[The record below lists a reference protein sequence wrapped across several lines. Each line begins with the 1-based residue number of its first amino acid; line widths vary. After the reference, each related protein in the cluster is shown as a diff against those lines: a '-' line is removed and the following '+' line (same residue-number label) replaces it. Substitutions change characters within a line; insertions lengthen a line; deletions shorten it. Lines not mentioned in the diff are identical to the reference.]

1 MTHDP
6 RYSTVQ
12 VMHEKGRIKSLF
24 DIFTYIKKTR
34 VGLDIGMRVNRLNKF
49 LNKVETFTL
58 ADIEKIASLCGIDLN
73 IMMDLW
79 RKEYEIQKEIRKR
92 K

>member
-1 MTHDP
+1 MKHDF

-12 VMHEKGRIKSLF
+12 VMYEKGRIKSLF
-24 DIFTYIKKTR
+24 DIFIYIKKTR

-49 LNKVETFTL
+49 LNKVEAFTL
-58 ADIEKIASLCGIDLN
+58 TDIERIALLCGIDLAA
-73 IMMDLW
+73 MMDLW